1 MCWTTSGSPFEVIII
16 SLRLASTSSQA
27 LLSFLKRQSSSCP
40 LATWAKL
47 LILFESSFIFM
58 TTGLAHPARPQLMS
72 TIGIINLADFMLF
85 LLFWRCGLAWRH
97 DQYRFIPL
105 SLTMSVF
112 KNSNSCFSTCFT
124 VASRTS
130 WDMVVSIASILAAI
144 GTRSSGTAM
153 PLSSEPP

>member
-72 TIGIINLADFMLF
+72 TIGIINLVNFMLF
-85 LLFWRCGLAWRH
+85 LLCLALRIGMAPRSVSFYSLEFDNVRVQELELLFFHLLYRCLENILGYGRKHCINLGGNWHQILR
-97 DQYRFIPL
+97 
-105 SLTMSVF
+105 
-112 KNSNSCFSTCFT
+112 NSN
-124 VASRTS
+124 
-130 WDMVVSIASILAAI
+130 AI
-144 GTRSSGTAM
+144 K
-153 PLSSEPP
+153 L